1 MIAYIDVR
9 DPSVRFNKTFF
20 EIENIKPKED
30 FIYYRRSYLFNT
42 VYHENPKYEDWMYPY
57 LLTRDY
63 RGQTLLEKINSK
75 NRNFYKNFGK
85 TIEEAFENLYNDPS
99 VREIIKLENSIF
111 KELFIIS
118 KKDFMTKKFFYSN
131 FEVSEVTE
139 MNKTPYYKGYFFRLV
154 SDFNIYFKSIANEN
168 SHLNNFR
175 PNPRYD
181 IRKVKFYPQLVYAYI
196 PSKYSKVESYFG
208 FVLNA
213 FRIGRK
219 YTFIK
224 EEVL

>member
-1 MIAYIDVR
+1 
-9 DPSVRFNKTFF
+9 
-20 EIENIKPKED
+20 
-30 FIYYRRSYLFNT
+30 
-42 VYHENPKYEDWMYPY
+42 MYPY

-118 KKDFMTKKFFYSN
+118 KKDFMTKKFFLSD

-139 MNKTPYYKGYFFRLV
+139 MNRIPYYKGYLFRLV
-154 SDFNIYFKSIANEN
+154 SISIFI
-168 SHLNNFR
+168 L
-175 PNPRYD
+175 
-181 IRKVKFYPQLVYAYI
+181 KV
-196 PSKYSKVESYFG
+196 
-208 FVLNA
+208 
-213 FRIGRK
+213 
-219 YTFIK
+219 
-224 EEVL
+224 